1 MVVLNA
7 KCRKIYRFIE
17 VIMFIQVSE
26 ETAPKS
32 LHWFGVIYIYICVY
46 THCTERERLMNT
58 WHCFKRHRLSFSSAH
73 SGGWFTW
80 LWRWSP
86 MCQHFSTKFAQR
98 EIQCTCADSRAED
111 TLSLW
116 DCGHCTS
123 MTHCTEWRNGLRGF
137 KGSSVEL
144 VIIHYMFF

>member
-58 WHCFKRHRLSFSSAH
+58 
-73 SGGWFTW
+73 
-80 LWRWSP
+80 
-86 MCQHFSTKFAQR
+86 
-98 EIQCTCADSRAED
+98 
-111 TLSLW
+111 
-116 DCGHCTS
+116 
-123 MTHCTEWRNGLRGF
+123 
-137 KGSSVEL
+137 
-144 VIIHYMFF
+144 